1 MLEKVKK
8 GINKGLL
15 SASVI
20 SSTYLEIGKI
30 KGKME
35 KEKEEINQ
43 CFSELGN
50 QIYEL
55 WKADSMDMSV
65 IDNIC
70 KKIQSKET
78 AVETYVQE
86 IVRLEE
92 EKERVLKK
100 ENRLDTETYIR
111 CQTCGGKNA
120 RDGKFC
126 VQCGSAL
133 PNISQDEED
142 NKKTCSCGAVCGSDA
157 KFCTVCGKL
166 LLEEDIK

>member
-70 KKIQSKET
+70 KKIQSKE
-78 AVETYVQE
+78 
-86 IVRLEE
+86 
-92 EKERVLKK
+92 
-100 ENRLDTETYIR
+100 R
-111 CQTCGGKNA
+111 C
-120 RDGKFC
+120 
-126 VQCGSAL
+126 V
-133 PNISQDEED
+133 
-142 NKKTCSCGAVCGSDA
+142 
-157 KFCTVCGKL
+157 
-166 LLEEDIK
+166 